1 MTNYKGYMGKV
12 LFVDLTKKTHSE
24 FPWTDEDRKRTV
36 GGKIMAADILLNH
49 IRPGMKA
56 FDEDNWLVITTG
68 PMTRCKSPS
77 STRFNISTVSPL
89 TGIVTSSNCG
99 GPFGRRLKKAGWD
112 AMIITGKAQELTW
125 IEVTQTDVI
134 FHEVPEM
141 KGMLTGQAQK
151 ALPKE
156 IGAGKLVIGPAGEN
170 KVLYSCVF
178 SGERT
183 AGRGGVGAVFGDKK
197 IKAIT
202 AQGSLEPEIY
212 DEERLEK
219 INEQWKKTLLKHPIT
234 GAQLSKLG
242 TAGLVAP
249 MQAHRILATKNFGDG
264 RFDNFEKVS
273 GEELREKHLIK
284 NGGCYSCPMKCE
296 RRVSLNGKNVKGP
309 ELETLGLLGPNLM
322 NDDIE
327 KIILW
332 NYELDELGIDTISC
346 AGSIAFAMELQEKGL
361 WDCGLHFGKT
371 DNLSEVFELI
381 AKREGI
387 GNDLAD
393 GAKRMSEKYGGK
405 DFAIH
410 AKGMELAAYEP
421 RGAVG
426 HGLGY
431 ATANRGGCHLNAG
444 YMVVLEGL
452 GLNMDPYTAK
462 GKAGLA
468 ITFQNVMEAAS
479 AAGFCVFTSYAILP
493 WFLVGKP
500 TSLMTRAVQTVFK
513 YSTPV
518 IYIAAKFPEIL
529 HVNIPLVQYPRVL
542 NAATGMHYTVGDF
555 LKNGSYG
562 YNVERLC
569 NVILGQEVGPN
580 ADTLPRR
587 LTDEEQ
593 VPGDKRTK
601 VPLEKMK
608 KSYYIIRGWKD
619 GAPTKHTLK
628 RLGIKLPECAKEV
641 YPYGKG

>member
-12 LFVDLTKKTHSE
+12 LYVDLTEKTYKE

-36 GGKIMAADILLNH
+36 GGKIMAADILLQH
-49 IRPGMKA
+49 IKPGMKA
-56 FDEDNWLVITTG
+56 FDEDNWIVITTG
-68 PMTRCKSPS
+68 PLTRCKSPS

-89 TGIVTSSNCG
+89 TGILTSSNCG
-99 GPFGRRLKKAGWD
+99 GSFGRRLKKAGWD
-112 AMIITGKAQELTW
+112 AMVITGRAKELTW
-125 IEVTQTDVI
+125 IEIFNDEVT

-141 KGMLTGQAQK
+141 KGLHTAAAQK
-151 ALPKE
+151 AIP
-156 IGAGKLVIGPAGEN
+156 GHVGKLVIGPAGEN
-170 KVLYSCVF
+170 KVNYACVF

-183 AGRGGVGAVFGDKK
+183 AGRGGVGAVFGDKNL
-197 IKAIT
+197 KAVS
-202 AQGSLEPEIY
+202 AYGDREPEIY
-212 DEERLEK
+212 DKEKLDK

-249 MQAHRILATKNFGDG
+249 MQAHRILATKNFSQG

-273 GEELREKHLIK
+273 GEELAEKHLIK
-284 NGGCYSCPMKCE
+284 NGGCYSCPMRCE
-296 RRVSLNGKNVKGP
+296 RRVRVDGKNVKGP
-309 ELETLGLLGPNLM
+309 ELETLGLLGPNIM

-327 KIILW
+327 KIIKW

-346 AGSIAFAMELQEKGL
+346 AGSIAFAMELQERGL
-361 WDCGLHFGKT
+361 WDSGLEFGKT

-381 AKREGI
+381 ANREGI
-387 GNDLAD
+387 GDELAN
-393 GAKRMSEKYGGK
+393 GARMMSEKFGGK

-426 HGLGY
+426 QGLGY

-444 YMVVLEGL
+444 YLVVLEGL
-452 GLNMDPYTAK
+452 GLNLDPYTAK
-462 GKAGLA
+462 GKAGLS

-493 WFLVGKP
+493 WFLVAKP
-500 TSLMTRAVQTVFK
+500 TSFLTRAVQTVFK
-513 YSTPV
+513 YSAPV

-542 NAATGMHYTVGDF
+542 NAATGMKYTVGDF

-562 YNVERLC
+562 YNVERLA
-569 NVILGQEVGPN
+569 NIILGLPVGDET
-580 ADTLPRR
+580 DTLPKR
-587 LTDEEQ
+587 LTNEEQ
-593 VPGDKRTK
+593 IPSDKRTK
-601 VPLEKMK
+601 VPLKKMK
-608 KSYYIIRGWKD
+608 NSYYLMRGWKD
-619 GAPTKHTLK
+619 GAPTLHTLK
-628 RLGIKLPECAKEV
+628 RHGIKLPECAKEV
-641 YPYGKG
+641 YPYDKG

>member
-1 MTNYKGYMGKV
+1 MTNLKGYMGKV
-12 LFVDLTKKTHSE
+12 LFVDLTNKTHSE
-24 FPWTDEDRKRTV
+24 FPWTDEDRERTI
-36 GGKIMAADILLNH
+36 GGKIMAADILLQH

-89 TGIVTSSNCG
+89 TGILTSSNCG

-112 AMIITGKAQELTW
+112 AMVITGRASELTW
-125 IEVTQTDVI
+125 IEINDSEVT
-134 FHEVPEM
+134 FHDATGF
-141 KGMLTGQAQK
+141 KGMHTGEVQK
-151 ALPKE
+151 QFKP
-156 IGAGKLVIGPAGEN
+156 GVSPLVIGPAGEN
-170 KVLYSCVF
+170 KVLYAGVF

-183 AGRGGVGAVFGDKK
+183 AGRGGVGAVFGDKNLK
-197 IKAIT
+197 VIT
-202 AQGSLEPEIY
+202 AKGSQNPEIY
-212 DEERLEK
+212 DQERLDFL
-219 INEQWKKTLLKHPIT
+219 NEQWNMQLKRHPIT

-273 GEELREKHLIK
+273 GEELAEKHLVK
-284 NGGCYSCPMKCE
+284 NGNCYSCPMRCE
-296 RRVSLNGKNVKGP
+296 RRVMHNGKNVKGP
-309 ELETLGLLGPNLM
+309 ELETLGLLGPNIM

-327 KIILW
+327 KIIKW
-332 NYELDELGIDTISC
+332 NYELDELGIDTISA
-346 AGSIAFAMELQEKGL
+346 AGSIAFAMELNEKGM
-361 WDCGLHFGKT
+361 WDCGLEFGKT
-371 DNLSEVFELI
+371 DNLSEVFEDI
-381 AKREGI
+381 AYRRGI
-387 GNDLAD
+387 GDILAD
-393 GAKRMSEKYGGK
+393 GTRRMSEKFGGK
-405 DFAIH
+405 EFAIH

-444 YMVVLEGL
+444 YLVVLEGL
-452 GLNMDPYTAK
+452 GLNLDPYTAK

-493 WFLVGKP
+493 WFLVARP
-500 TSLMTRAVQTVFK
+500 TSLVTRFVQIVFK
-513 YSTPV
+513 YSTPF
-518 IYIAAKFPEIL
+518 IYIAAKFPELL

-542 NAATGMHYTVGDF
+542 NAATGMKYTVGDF

-562 YNVERLC
+562 YNVERLA
-569 NVILGQEVGPN
+569 NIILGLPVGPD
-580 ADTLPRR
+580 ADTLPKR

-608 KSYYIIRGWKD
+608 KSYYIIRGWKN
-619 GAPTKHTLK
+619 GAPTPHTLK
-628 RLGIKLPECAKEV
+628 RHGIRLPECLKEV
-641 YPYGKG
+641 YPYDKG